1 MAEQIFRE
9 QFGNNV
15 ECKICTTEAELNF
28 DSLQDPGRYDIFVDC
43 GNLQT
48 TMYSLIVDTSEEY
61 GCVKQTRIHEGIV
74 DTRCVNLGGI
84 WSDWELISGNGGSG
98 GISPKVNLNDRA
110 DGVEIVV
117 EDADGTKRAIVH
129 DGKPGGYYIPTSLK
143 TAENSVIIGFNSS
156 RSDMQPVQSVKLT
169 APKGKDGKPGGYY
182 VPSVTQDDAGSFT
195 LWFDPVGEDL
205 EYVPEF
211 PIDFPS
217 ENFTAVYRQTTWE
230 ELQEALSAGKH
241 IYARYGDNIYVL
253 ISLSSKNAY
262 FSRAQQTSIDYV
274 VLNSSNKWSSS
285 SVRIGDA
292 ENIKFADGENLEAKI
307 AALEARIAALEG

>member
-1 MAEQIFRE
+1 MEQIFRE
-9 QFGNNV
+9 QFGNV
-15 ECKICTTEAELNF
+15 VAHKVCTTSVELNF
-28 DSLQDPGRYDIFVDC
+28 DNYREPGKYDIYEDCVDGRVC
-43 GNLQT
+43 VF
-48 TMYSLIVDTSEEY
+48 SLIVDHSPGA
-61 GCVKQTRIHEGIV
+61 GCVKQTRVHEGIV
-74 DTRCVNLGGI
+74 DTRCDNGNG
-84 WSDWELISGNGGSG
+84 WSEWELISGNGGNG
-98 GISPKVNLNDRA
+98 GISPKVTLNDRA

-117 EDADGTKRAIVH
+117 EDADGKERAIVH
-129 DGKPGGYYIPTSLK
+129 DGKPGGYYLPTAVK

-169 APKGKDGKPGGYY
+169 APKGEDGKSGGYY
-182 VPSVTQDDAGSFT
+182 MPSVTQDDAGSFT
-195 LWFDPVGEDL
+195 IWFDPVGEDMDL
-205 EYVPEF
+205 LPEYTVDIPL
-211 PIDFPS
+211 
-217 ENFTAVYRQTTWE
+217 ENFTAVYLQTTWE

-292 ENIKFADGENLEAKI
+292 ANIKFADGENLEVKF